1 MDLQLE
7 GRVAIVTG
15 ASRGLGRAAVE
26 SLVAEGARVVAAARS
41 KDALDELADA
51 HPGRVHAHPFDAT
64 DREQVRALVGVAL
77 DAFGRLDVIV
87 NNAGAFPAGKF
98 IDGDDAIWD
107 HTFELNIHAPMVLT
121 REAGRVFLAQGSG
134 KVINVAS
141 ISGLRGKP
149 ILVGYSASKAAI
161 IRFTEALGAEW
172 AKLGVQVNAIAPGG
186 FDTEAQSEVTGN
198 PDLLRRRI
206 AKIPAGRMGYA
217 EEMGPLVCYLASP
230 LSNFVTGATFVI
242 DGGEAGKL

>member
-1 MDLQLE
+1 MDLQLA

-41 KDALDELADA
+41 KDALDELAAA

-98 IDGDDAIWD
+98 IDGDDATWD

-121 REAGRVFLAQGSG
+121 REAGKVFLAQGSG

-172 AKLGVQVNAIAPGG
+172 AKLGVQVNTIAPGG

-198 PDLLRRRI
+198 PDLLKRRI

-217 EEMGPLVCYLASP
+217 EEIGPLVCYLASP
-230 LSNFVTGATFVI
+230 LSDFVTGATFVI